1 MKNNLKHFNYYYPN
15 IIQIT
20 NYVITFNGAN
30 CKTYNKSEKTKYKQ
44 SEVNFTIKYYQDYAY
59 LSKLCH

>member
-1 MKNNLKHFNYYYPN
+1 MEQTVKHN
-15 IIQIT
+15 
-20 NYVITFNGAN
+20 
-30 CKTYNKSEKTKYKQ
+30 YNKSEKTKYKQ

>member
-15 IIQIT
+15 IIQLL
-20 NYVITFNGAN
+20 YVITFNGAN
-30 CKTYNKSEKTKYKQ
+30 CKTYNKSEKAKYEQ